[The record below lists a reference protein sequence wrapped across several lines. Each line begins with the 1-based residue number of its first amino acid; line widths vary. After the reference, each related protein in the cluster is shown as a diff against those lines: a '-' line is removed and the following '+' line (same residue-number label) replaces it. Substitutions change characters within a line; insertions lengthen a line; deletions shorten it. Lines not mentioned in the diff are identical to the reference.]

1 MRIIPLVMASSQHSP
16 GDKWRL
22 SIDATD
28 RPAIAILEHF
38 TDDPIDSAGNY
49 LPGPGWSYVGDVTA
63 FVDEVGVTRLMGET
77 ALFDDKK
84 ALGVLHREMT
94 SRGAPPMQPAV
105 SVRRA
110 FDGVIDRAVDNAHA
124 SIVGK
129 LDPNQGL
136 PTHPDRVR
144 WTEMAGQLRA
154 LANMIEEGRAAPFST
169 LDVTIERGNG
179 PGQEHVEIGRKWKLE
194 ATTLSRPDSPM
205 LSFKQEILGQ
215 WIPPARP
222 IDRRTAVAIARA
234 AAAKHNVNTTSTM
247 SEKWPPEWVM
257 TAILE
262 AGK

>member
-1 MRIIPLVMASSQHSP
+1 MKIIPLVMASSQLSP

-38 TDDPIDSAGNY
+38 IDNPVDSAGNY
-49 LPGPGWSYVGDVTA
+49 LPGPAWSYVGDVTA
-63 FVDEVGVTRLMGET
+63 FVDEVGVTGLMGET

-154 LANMIEEGRAAPFST
+154 LANMIEEGRAA
-169 LDVTIERGNG
+169 L
-179 PGQEHVEIGRKWKLE
+179 
-194 ATTLSRPDSPM
+194 
-205 LSFKQEILGQ
+205 LGQ